1 VGVTLLVGVT
11 DTVAAI
17 DLVGVIVGDTV
28 GVTVGVAVEVGV
40 AEGLGAIKAWN
51 PKGTNTI
58 PSLINEVPEDVYSLF
73 AS

>member
-1 VGVTLLVGVT
+1 MLLVGVT

-40 AEGLGAIKAWN
+40 AEGLGAIKA
-51 PKGTNTI
+51 
-58 PSLINEVPEDVYSLF
+58 
-73 AS
+73 